1 MRNVGCKDNRKRVTL
16 AVMTAAIV
24 RRSRIYR
31 KKPNPPAKGLMP
43 NQTKGAI
50 MNLIKELWVFLKER
64 KKFWLFPVIVV
75 MLFLGA
81 LIVLAKGSAVAPF
94 IYTIF

>member
-1 MRNVGCKDNRKRVTL
+1 MSIL
-16 AVMTAAIV
+16 
-24 RRSRIYR
+24 
-31 KKPNPPAKGLMP
+31 
-43 NQTKGAI
+43 
-50 MNLIKELWVFLKER
+50 KELWIFLKER
-64 KKFWLFPVIVV
+64 KKFWLFPVILV

>member
-1 MRNVGCKDNRKRVTL
+1 MRNVGCKDNRKGVTL

-31 KKPNPPAKGLMP
+31 KKPNPPAKIQH
-43 NQTKGAI
+43 QTKLKGAI
-50 MNLIKELWVFLKER
+50 MNLIKELWAFLKER